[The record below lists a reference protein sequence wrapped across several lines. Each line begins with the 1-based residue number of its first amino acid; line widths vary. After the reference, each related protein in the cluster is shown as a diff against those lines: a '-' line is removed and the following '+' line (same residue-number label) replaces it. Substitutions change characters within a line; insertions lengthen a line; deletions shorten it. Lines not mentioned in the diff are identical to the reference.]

1 MILDSIFF
9 QFATLIFAFAILFKS
24 ADLFVDSA
32 VGISNDFGIPRIVV
46 GIIIVGFAT
55 TAPEITVSIISA
67 AKGKSEFALGN
78 ALGSVIVDDGIALG
92 LAALL
97 SPVVIMIDKRTL
109 KTTGI
114 FLISV
119 ILLGYLLGF
128 NGIFGRIEGVVF
140 VLLLFAY
147 WFAMVLG
154 ERRRRKQGI
163 DITQDFPEISGYDKK
178 PLHKH
183 IIQLLIGLA
192 GVVGASHLVVW
203 SAEKIAIYFHV
214 PEVIIGLTII
224 AIGTSLPEISTAIIA
239 ARKGEGEISVGN
251 ILGADILNILWII
264 GVSSMVNPIDVRA
277 DKVHIALLGHDFGV
291 TGSIHF
297 SFVWVILIVAAML
310 IFMRTGYRLR
320 KQEGIALICMYLVY
334 LLMNYSIFA

>member
-92 LAALL
+92 LAAILA
-97 SPVVIMIDKRTL
+97 PAAIMVDKRTL

-114 FLISV
+114 FLLAV

-128 NGIFGRIEGVVF
+128 NGVFGRLEGSLF
-140 VLLLFAY
+140 VLILLGY
-147 WFAMVLG
+147 WGSMVWA
-154 ERRRRKQGI
+154 ERKRKAKGF
-163 DITQDFPEISGYDKK
+163 DISQDFPEISGHDKK
-178 PLHKH
+178 PLSKH

-192 GVVGASHLVVW
+192 GVIAASHLVVW
-203 SAEKIAIYFHV
+203 SAEKIAIFYHV

-239 ARKGEGEISVGN
+239 ARKGEGELSVGN

-264 GVSSMVNPIDVRA
+264 GMSSIVNPIDVRH
-277 DKVHIALLGHDFGV
+277 DKVHLSIFGFDFGIV
-291 TGSIHF
+291 GSIHF
-297 SFVWVILIVAAML
+297 SFVWVMIIVVTML
-310 IFMRTGYRLR
+310 TMMRTGYKL
-320 KQEGIALICMYLVY
+320 KKSEGIILIAMYAVY
-334 LLMNYSIFA
+334 LLMNYSIFN